1 MKPTITLF
9 FKLSLLVFITNASA
23 QEINFDNYRTLK
35 AKGEVPD
42 VFQSNLGEKYQ
53 KAIKTEYKGL
63 NASDKSVFVNA
74 SVINIH
80 DMLMAGDVIFGDTIT
95 NYVNNIA
102 DKICGDD
109 NELRSKLSF
118 YTTKSSYT
126 NALATDQ
133 GIIFIST
140 GLIGQL
146 TNEAQLAFVLAHEI
160 AHFEKGHS
168 MEKYEEYLNQRRTGG
183 AQSKILE
190 FSREKE
196 NEADERG
203 AELYSKAGYK
213 MAELNGTMDVL
224 MYSYMPFDETPVAK
238 DYFNNTYVA
247 FGLDRWG
254 EVGAISAVDDF
265 DDDHSTHPNI
275 SERRKNIDSIAKAVG
290 GDGTTIYLNSE
301 AQFNYIRT
309 ICRFEMLRSYIAS
322 EEFINAMY
330 AAFLLEK
337 EFPNSYYIKRSK
349 ARIWYGIASYDFS
362 DGKEKGYQDNDWE
375 GEVSLMNNFVQSM
388 TGIEK
393 VVYAARLIE
402 DVRLLYPESKEM
414 MLMSERS
421 ARLLAKTED
430 FKVEDF
436 SKEPATL
443 INFKEMED
451 MVTNWYD
458 KKYNKYEKIAR
469 KRGMVRKENPS
480 EKVRPDH
487 EFWIPD
493 LINSSSFMDMYTVEK
508 ESVKKQKEEEAAIK
522 KLKSKKRQ
530 LKENDLLIA
539 KMKASD
545 NKLLF
550 SQPEISSITKEAYTS
565 DLPNLK
571 NYNKLE
577 INLISIIKA
586 TSKNNRITT
595 YHIGIK
601 EIKDQGCAQYNELMT
616 IYNIMNQSYEGNED
630 YIPIDYQDIE
640 DIKELYDVN
649 KLVLPILYH
658 TKSKKIGLG
667 GKIAS
672 MIFIPFIPVTL
683 LSSIGS
689 RNTTTTTMA
698 VFDLATYNFSGYY
711 RSTTYAK
718 PSKFVVGSQVHNF
731 LTTIKK

>member
-1 MKPTITLF
+1 MKPTFKQLF
-9 FKLSLLVFITNASA
+9 RLFLLIFITNVSA
-23 QEINFDNYRTLK
+23 QEINFDNYRTIK
-35 AKGEVPD
+35 AKGDVPD
-42 VFQSNLGEKYQ
+42 VFQTNLGEKYQ
-53 KAIKTEYKGL
+53 KAIKTEYKEL
-63 NASDKSVFVNA
+63 NASEKAVFVNA

-95 NYVNNIA
+95 NYVNSIA

-109 NELRSKLSF
+109 SELRNKLSF

-126 NALATDQ
+126 NALSTDH

-213 MAELNGTMDVL
+213 MSELNGTMDVL

-265 DDDHSTHPNI
+265 DDDQSTHPNI
-275 SERRKNIDSIAKAVG
+275 SERRKNIDSISKAVG

-337 EFPNSYYIKRSK
+337 EFPTSYYIKRCK

-362 DGKEKGYQDNDWE
+362 DGKEKGYQDDDWE

-469 KRGMVRKENPS
+469 KRGMVRKEDPS

-493 LINSSSFMDMYTVEK
+493 LINSSSFMDLYTVEK
-508 ESVKKQKEEEAAIK
+508 ESVKKQEEEDEAIK

-530 LKENDLLIA
+530 LKENEVLIA

-545 NKLLF
+545 NKLLIV
-550 SQPEISSITKEAYTS
+550 QPQISSMTV
-565 DLPNLK
+565 DLFQEKPNLDK
-571 NYNKLE
+571 YNALE
-577 INLISIIKA
+577 INLLSTIK
-586 TSKNNRITT
+586 SVCQSNRIST
-595 YHIGIK
+595 YNIGIK
-601 EIKDQGCAQYNELMT
+601 EIKNQGCPQYNELMT
-616 IYNIMNQSYEGNED
+616 LYNIMNQSYEGNED
-630 YIPIDYQDIE
+630 YIPIDFEDIE
-640 DIKELYDVN
+640 EIKETYDVN
-649 KLVLPILYH
+649 KLVLPIMYH
-658 TKSKKIGLG
+658 TKTKLGSSKTAGLLMIAPVLPMYLVSAIGMRH
-667 GKIAS
+667 I
-672 MIFIPFIPVTL
+672 
-683 LSSIGS
+683 
-689 RNTTTTTMA
+689 TTTTMA
-698 VFDLATYNFSGYY
+698 VFDLSSYNFSGYY

-718 PSKFVVGSQVHNF
+718 PSKYVVGSQIHNF

>member
-1 MKPTITLF
+1 MKPAITLF
-9 FKLSLLVFITNASA
+9 FRLSLLVFITNASA

-42 VFQSNLGEKYQ
+42 VFQTNLGEKYQ

-63 NASDKSVFVNA
+63 NAADKAVFVNA

-95 NYVNNIA
+95 SYVNSIA

-109 NELRSKLSF
+109 KDLRDKLSF

-126 NALATDQ
+126 NALATDH

-275 SERRKNIDSIAKAVG
+275 SERRKNIDSIAKSVG

-337 EFPNSYYIKRSK
+337 EFPTSYYIKRCK

-402 DVRLLYPESKEM
+402 DVRLQYPESKEM
-414 MLMSERS
+414 ILMSERS

-469 KRGMVRKENPS
+469 KRGMVRKEDPS

-508 ESVKKQKEEEAAIK
+508 ESVKKQEEEDETIK

-530 LKENDLLIA
+530 LKENEVLIA

-545 NKLLF
+545 NKLLIV
-550 SQPEISSITKEAYTS
+550 QPQISSMTVDFFQEK
-565 DLPNLK
+565 PNLHK
-571 NYNKLE
+571 YNALE
-577 INLISIIKA
+577 INLLSTIK
-586 TSKNNRITT
+586 SVCQNNRIST
-595 YHIGIK
+595 YNIGIK
-601 EIKDQGCAQYNELMT
+601 EIKNQGCPQYNELMT
-616 IYNIMNQSYEGNED
+616 LYNIMNQSYEGNED
-630 YIPIDYQDIE
+630 YIPIDFEDIE
-640 DIKELYDVN
+640 EIKETYDVN
-649 KLVLPILYH
+649 KLVLPIMYH
-658 TKSKKIGLG
+658 TKTNISAS
-667 GKIAS
+667 KIAGLV
-672 MIFIPFIPVTL
+672 IIAPVL
-683 LSSIGS
+683 PMYLISELGK
-689 RNTTTTTMA
+689 RNVTTTTMA
-698 VFDLATYNFSGYY
+698 VFDLSSYNFSGYY

-718 PSKFVVGSQVHNF
+718 PSKYVVGSQIHNF